1 MAIPH
6 HRYRSSSSQFS
17 DEMNRIFAAPAYT
30 HSHEQSAM
38 QNPLHHPVNPR
49 LENGETLESVFS
61 RLSVVNGL
69 NKYSGL
75 DNASVFYDYRE
86 VGCSPFDLQE
96 TEHTHH
102 QGSPGCSSNDFVSG
116 FYSTSNNFSRTSL
129 NQNGFLFDSGNGEL
143 NNSRYSITTTRPLA
157 LQEIEQTHHQGSPG
171 CSSSNDFVPGFYST
185 SDTFSRTSLNQ
196 NGFLCDSGNS
206 ELINN
211 RYSNTTPAAS
221 NRKGFFNGLVSK
233 KQNVMRSSLSRPQ
246 WLQEPLDGLSL
257 RDWRGHFLALA
268 KDHTGCRF
276 LQKSMT
282 STTKEELD
290 MIFLELIDHVC
301 DLMVDPF
308 GNYVLQK
315 LVEVCSDEQRTH
327 ILLMLTKNN
336 FQLVRI
342 CLDMHG
348 TRAVQRLMENLTTPQ
363 QISLVTAA
371 LSTGAVALT
380 KDMNGHHVIQH
391 CLKYFSDEDNKYL
404 LNELANNCYGIGTD
418 KSGCCVLQHCV
429 QYSKGE
435 PRERLVAEIIAN
447 ALHLA
452 DDHYGNYVVQHLLE
466 MKVPQITVN
475 LLRQLEGHYASLSC
489 NKYGSNVVE
498 KCLKLS
504 GEQESMRIIMELL
517 RSPNASRLIV
527 DPYGNYVI
535 QSALSV
541 SKQGFLFDALVNLVK
556 INFQVMRNNIYGRKV
571 VAWFEKNKL
580 HIYR

>member
-17 DEMNRIFAAPAYT
+17 DEMNRFFAAPAYT
-30 HSHEQSAM
+30 HLHDQSSL
-38 QNPLHHPVNPR
+38 QNPLHHPVHPG
-49 LENGETLESVFS
+49 LGNGETLESVFS
-61 RLSVVNGL
+61 RLSVNGL

-86 VGCSPFDLQE
+86 V
-96 TEHTHH
+96 
-102 QGSPGCSSNDFVSG
+102 GSPGCSSNDFVSG

-129 NQNGFLFDSGNGEL
+129 NQDGFLFDSGNGEL
-143 NNSRYSITTTRPLA
+143 SNSRYSITTTTGPFA
-157 LQEIEQTHHQGSPG
+157 LQETEQTHHQGSPG
-171 CSSSNDFVPGFYST
+171 CSSSNDFVPGFYS
-185 SDTFSRTSLNQ
+185 SSNTFSRTSLNQ
-196 NGFLCDSGNS
+196 NGFLCDSGNR
-206 ELINN
+206 ELINS

-221 NRKGFFNGLVSK
+221 NRKGFFNGVVSK
-233 KQNVMRSSLSRPQ
+233 KQNVMRSSLLRPQ
-246 WLQEPLDGLSL
+246 CLQEPLDGLSL
-257 RDWRGHFLALA
+257 RDWRGNFLALA

-276 LQKSMT
+276 LQKNMT
-282 STTKEELD
+282 NITKEDLD
-290 MIFLELIDHVC
+290 IIFLELIDHVC
-301 DLMVDPF
+301 ELMVDSF
-308 GNYVLQK
+308 GNYVIQR

-327 ILLMLTKNN
+327 ILLMLTQNN
-336 FQLVRI
+336 FELVRI

-348 TRAVQRLMENLTTPQ
+348 TRAVQRLMENLNTPQ

-371 LSTGAVALT
+371 LGNGAVTLT

-404 LNELANNCYGIGTD
+404 LNELANNCYGIATD

-466 MKVPQITVN
+466 MKVPQITIN

-517 RSPNASRLIV
+517 RSPTASRLIV

-541 SKQGFLFDALVNLVK
+541 SKGILFDALVNLVK
-556 INFQVMRNNIYGRKV
+556 INLNVMRNNIYGRKV

-580 HIYR
+580 HIYK